1 MNKKPIISVVLTTYN
16 QEKYIAAALDG
27 ILKQKDCP
35 EFEVIVGNDCS
46 TDKTTKIISDYA
58 SQYPDKIR
66 ILPRS
71 QNLGMLKN
79 MQDCFQNCRGKFVAI
94 CEGDDY
100 WIDEHKLLKQYQ
112 ALIDNPK
119 ALMCFTDISLLIEDK
134 QEFCVH
140 IPQIKSK
147 LKKDFSVRDLIE
159 KGNPI
164 GNFSC
169 CMYRKEGLNML
180 PQSYFEGK
188 DADYLLN
195 MYMLDKANG
204 IFLKDVCSVYRIL
217 PTGQWSGKSSTEQ
230 ILELCKCA
238 AAYDAL
244 FNSKYA
250 EMFCNHLRNLF
261 GINYQKKQK
270 KLFSFGFSVSKKK
283 KIIVEVK
290 KVRR

>member
-46 TDKTTKIISDYA
+46 TDKTTEIISDYA

-100 WIDEHKLLKQYQ
+100 WTDEYKLKKQYE
-112 ALIDNPK
+112 ALKHNPQ
-119 ALMCFTDISLLIEDK
+119 ALMCFTDISLLLQEK
-134 QEFCVH
+134 REFCAH
-140 IPQIKSK
+140 IPAVKKK
-147 LKKDFSVRDLIE
+147 LKTTFSIRDLIE
-159 KGNPI
+159 KGNPV

-169 CMYRKEGLNML
+169 CMYRKKGLDAL
-180 PQSYFEGK
+180 PQSYFEGNA
-188 DADYLLN
+188 ADYLLN
-195 MYMLDKANG
+195 MYMLDTRISTFSPRMWVGLYESIISGFTHNANMHT
-204 IFLKDVCSVYRIL
+204 LSL
-217 PTGQWSGKSSTEQ
+217 STP
-230 ILELCKCA
+230 
-238 AAYDAL
+238 
-244 FNSKYA
+244 SKYNPYK
-250 EMFCNHLRNLF
+250 MLLCL
-261 GINYQKKQK
+261 GK
-270 KLFSFGFSVSKKK
+270 
-283 KIIVEVK
+283 
-290 KVRR
+290 